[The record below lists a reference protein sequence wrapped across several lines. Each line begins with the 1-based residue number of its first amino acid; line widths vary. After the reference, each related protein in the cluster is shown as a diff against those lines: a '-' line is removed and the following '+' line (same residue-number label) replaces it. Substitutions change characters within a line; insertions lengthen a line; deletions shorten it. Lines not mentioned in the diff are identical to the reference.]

1 MYTVCDHR
9 ISSNGGATSAYQG
22 GLSGGSV
29 WVTTTT
35 LKGLGAIE
43 ATATKGRTDSASP
56 AAGGRVAL
64 YVTDMTQ
71 FQGHVRATTT
81 GGQSGYDGTVYVQLP
96 GVLGRSVMDLVVP
109 PNINIEEYVV
119 EGGRWGA

>member
-1 MYTVCDHR
+1 M
-9 ISSNGGATSAYQG
+9 
-22 GLSGGSV
+22 
-29 WVTTTT
+29 TTTT

-119 EGGRWGA
+119 EGGRWGVTGLLTITHTRCTTTRFAQLLSGAHTRLC